1 MRDPQERLQDILDV
15 ITIDVITRTE
25 RYASRGRDAFDQDE
39 LIQV

>member
-1 MRDPQERLQDILDV
+1 MRDPQERLQDIL
-15 ITIDVITRTE
+15 DVITRTE